1 MLAQAVPLHLLGFAF
16 LLSPSLSLSLSLSLP
31 ISLFRLASERSAS
44 KRRQVHVQGPKR
56 SRRWILLRPHKVQT
70 IHGARAVEQCAIMV
84 RAGGCVKDR
93 SAHVS
98 VSCSHKL
105 QTLD

>member
-1 MLAQAVPLHLLGFAF
+1 MLAQTVPLLLLGFAF
-16 LLSPSLSLSLSLSLP
+16 LLSLSLSLSLSPYL
-31 ISLFRLASERSAS
+31 SLSLGRKQERSAS